1 LHHSRRLRSR
11 RSGKTLGKSQRT
23 KGHDFE
29 RKVARILRS
38 IWPDAKRGFQTR
50 GGTAEAPDIEGT
62 PYWIECKK
70 GKRTNIKA
78 AMRQAAGQNLP
89 PVAITQDDRQD
100 VLVTM
105 RLADWMALFPPS
117 NGEEE

>member
-1 LHHSRRLRSR
+1 M
-11 RSGKTLGKSQRT
+11 GKSQRT
-23 KGHDFE
+23 KGHSFE
-29 RKVARILRS
+29 RKIARILRS

-62 PYWIECKK
+62 PFWIECKK

-78 AMRQAAGQNLP
+78 AMRQAEGQDLP

-105 RLADWMALFPPS
+105 KLEDWMGLFPAV
-117 NGEEE
+117 EDE